1 MEVVLMPKEAQSLLP
16 SDVPDRAIILERLH
30 RVLDPELDEPVLQLG
45 FIKSLHVQG
54 GHATVAMHMPTSWCA
69 VNFVYMM
76 AEDIRHALLTV
87 ESIHAVTIRLGD
99 HFAAPAIET
108 GVNAGTPFAEA
119 FAAEGGGNL
128 DALREIFLRKGFT
141 SRQER
146 LLRGLK
152 DAGLTAAD
160 ICAMRI
166 GDLSFAGDACLARCA
181 GRKPVE
187 VGPADTARRYLQR
200 RGELGLDGSPT
211 WPLITDLQDQ
221 PLAVE
226 RLEEHWT
233 RARTVRLSL
242 EANGALCRAVLA
254 ARQTNAHDM
263 LFLGQTKC
271 FQR

>member
-1 MEVVLMPKEAQSLLP
+1 MPKEAQSLLP

-30 RVLDPELDEPVLQLG
+30 RVLDPELDEPVLHLG
-45 FIKSLHVQG
+45 FIESLHVQG
-54 GHATVAMHMPTSWCA
+54 GHATVAVHMPTSWCA

-76 AEDIRHALLTV
+76 AEDIRHALLAV
-87 ESIHAVTIRLGD
+87 ESIHAVTIRVGD

-128 DALREIFLRKGFT
+128 ATLRETFLRKGFT

-160 ICAMRI
+160 ICALRI
-166 GDLSFAGDACLARCA
+166 GDLSFGGEACLAHCA

-211 WPLITDLQDQ
+211 GPLITDLQDQ
-221 PLAVE
+221 PLTVE

-242 EANGALCRAVLA
+242 EANGAFCRAVLA
-254 ARQTNAHDM
+254 ARQTSSHE
-263 LFLGQTKC
+263 LSFLGQTES
-271 FQR
+271 FQK

>member
-1 MEVVLMPKEAQSLLP
+1 MPNEAQSLLP
-16 SDVPDRAIILERLH
+16 SDVPDRALILERLH
-30 RVLDPELDEPVLQLG
+30 RVLDPERDEPVLQLG
-45 FIKSLHVQG
+45 FIESLHLHE
-54 GHATVAMHMPTSWCA
+54 GHATVAIHMPTSWCA
-69 VNFVYMM
+69 ANFVYMM
-76 AEDIRHALLTV
+76 AEDIRRELLAV

-108 GVNAGTPFAEA
+108 GVNAGIPFAEA

-128 DALREIFLRKGFT
+128 ETLRETFLRKGFT

-152 DAGLTAAD
+152 EAGLTAAE
-160 ICAMRI
+160 ICALRI
-166 GDLSFAGDACLARCA
+166 GDLVFVGDVCLARWA

-200 RGELGLDGSPT
+200 RVELGLDGSPT
-211 WPLITDLQDQ
+211 GPLITDLQDQ
-221 PLAVE
+221 PLTME
-226 RLEEHWT
+226 RLEEHFT
-233 RARTVRLSL
+233 RARILRLSL

-254 ARQTNAHDM
+254 ARQTNPHDM
-263 LFLGQTKC
+263 AFLGQTKS

>member
-1 MEVVLMPKEAQSLLP
+1 MEVVPMPKEAQSLLP
-16 SDVPDRAIILERLH
+16 SDIPDRAIILERLQ

-45 FIKSLHVQG
+45 FIESLHVHE
-54 GHATVAMHMPTSWCA
+54 GHATVALHMPTSWCA

-76 AEDIRHALLTV
+76 ADDVRHALLAV
-87 ESIHAVTIRLGD
+87 ASIHAVTIRVGD
-99 HFAAPAIET
+99 HVAAPAIET

-119 FAAEGGGNL
+119 FAAEGGGDL
-128 DALREIFLRKGFT
+128 ATLRETFLRKGFT

-160 ICAMRI
+160 ICALRI
-166 GDLSFAGDACLARCA
+166 GDLAFVGDACLVRCA
-181 GRKPVE
+181 GRQPVE
-187 VGPADTARRYLQR
+187 VGPADTARRDLQR

-211 WPLITDLQDQ
+211 GPLITDLQDH
-221 PLAVE
+221 PLTVE
-226 RLEEHWT
+226 RLEEHVT

-254 ARQTNAHDM
+254 ARQTTAHD
-263 LFLGQTKC
+263 LVFLGPIQSV
-271 FQR
+271 QR

>member
-1 MEVVLMPKEAQSLLP
+1 
-16 SDVPDRAIILERLH
+16 
-30 RVLDPELDEPVLQLG
+30 
-45 FIKSLHVQG
+45 
-54 GHATVAMHMPTSWCA
+54 MPTSWCA
-69 VNFVYMM
+69 ANFAYMM
-76 AEDIRHALLTV
+76 AEEIRQALLAV
-87 ESIHAVTIRLGD
+87 ESIHAVTIRVGE

-119 FAAEGGGNL
+119 FAAEGGGDL
-128 DALREIFLRKGFT
+128 TSLRETFLRKVFT

-160 ICAMRI
+160 ICALRI

-181 GRKPVE
+181 DQKLVE

-200 RGELGLDGSPT
+200 RGELGLDDSPT
-211 WPLITDLQDQ
+211 GPLITDLQDQ
-221 PLAVE
+221 PLTVE

-242 EANGALCRAVLA
+242 EANGAFCRAVLA
-254 ARQTNAHDM
+254 ARQTNAHE
-263 LFLGQTKC
+263 LSFLGQTES
-271 FQR
+271 FQK

>member
-16 SDVPDRAIILERLH
+16 SDVPDRAIILERLQ

-45 FIKSLHVQG
+45 FIESLHVQG
-54 GHATVAMHMPTSWCA
+54 GHATVAIHMPTSWCA

-76 AEDIRHALLTV
+76 AEDIRHALLAV
-87 ESIHAVTIRLGD
+87 ESIHAVTIHVGD

-119 FAAEGGGNL
+119 FAAEGGGDL
-128 DALREIFLRKGFT
+128 ATLRETFLRKGFT

-146 LLRGLK
+146 LLRDLK

-160 ICAMRI
+160 ICALRI
-166 GDLSFAGDACLARCA
+166 GDLSFVGDACLAHCA

-200 RGELGLDGSPT
+200 RGDLGLDGSPT
-211 WPLITDLQDQ
+211 GPLITDLQDQ
-221 PLAVE
+221 PLTME

-242 EANGALCRAVLA
+242 EANGAFCRAVLA
-254 ARQTNAHDM
+254 ARQTSSHE
-263 LFLGQTKC
+263 LSFLGQTKRC
-271 FQR
+271 QR

>member
-1 MEVVLMPKEAQSLLP
+1 MPKEAQSLLP
-16 SDVPDRAIILERLH
+16 SDVPDRALILEQLQ

-45 FIKSLHVQG
+45 FIESLHVQG
-54 GHATVAMHMPTSWCA
+54 GHTTVAIHMPTSWCA

-76 AEDIRHALLTV
+76 AEDIRHALLAV
-87 ESIHAVTIRLGD
+87 ESIHAVTIHVGD

-119 FAAEGGGNL
+119 FAAEGGGTL
-128 DALREIFLRKGFT
+128 ATLRETFLRKGFT

-160 ICAMRI
+160 ICALRI
-166 GDLSFAGDACLARCA
+166 GDLSFAGDVCLARCA
-181 GRKPVE
+181 GQKPVE

-200 RGELGLDGSPT
+200 RGELGLDDSPT
-211 WPLITDLQDQ
+211 GPLITDLQDQ

-226 RLEEHWT
+226 RLEEHVT

-242 EANGALCRAVLA
+242 EANGAFCRAVLA
-254 ARQTNAHDM
+254 ARQTSAHE
-263 LFLGQTKC
+263 LSFLGQTES
-271 FQR
+271 FQK

>member
-1 MEVVLMPKEAQSLLP
+1 MPKEAQSLLP
-16 SDVPDRAIILERLH
+16 SDVPDRVIILERLNH
-30 RVLDPELDEPVLQLG
+30 VLDPELDEPVLQLG
-45 FIKSLHVQG
+45 FIESLHVQE
-54 GHATVAMHMPTSWCA
+54 GHATVAIHMPTSWCA
-69 VNFVYMM
+69 ANFAYMM
-76 AEDIRHALLTV
+76 AEDIRRALLAV

-99 HFAAPAIET
+99 HFAAPTIET

-128 DALREIFLRKGFT
+128 ATLRETFLRKGFT

-160 ICAMRI
+160 ICALRI
-166 GDLSFAGDACLARCA
+166 GDLSFGGDVCLVRCA

-200 RGELGLDGSPT
+200 RGELGLDGSPMG
-211 WPLITDLQDQ
+211 PLITDLQDQ
-221 PLAVE
+221 PLTVE

-233 RARTVRLSL
+233 RARTVRLSF

-254 ARQTNAHDM
+254 ARQTNSHDM
-263 LFLGQTKC
+263 SFLGQTKSC
-271 FQR
+271 QR